1 MQEPIEFEFGWKA
14 LNLLGKTLYSNAW
27 NAISE
32 LVANGFDAHA
42 KNVYVRIE
50 AIRKDHATIEIL
62 DDGDGMNAD
71 GLSLYVK
78 VGFNKRTYFST
89 THDGQPAPSNIMGRK
104 GIGKLA
110 ALYLSSLYYI
120 VTKPDQDNETCW
132 KMSFPEKPVDENEK
146 PSLLPEKTPQL
157 LLASQWSSISSGTLL
172 KLQNVNLVGLNERAY
187 EALSIKLANCFSL
200 MQEADR
206 HIHLCIRR
214 KNSDPVSFQ
223 EAVKHIAFQ
232 NMAFVAMCPCNRPEE
247 RNQLMKCANMEQQI
261 PFKKIPDR
269 KFINKIEVFDWDP
282 SIQSHGIFHYQD
294 GDDGIPYVLTGW
306 IGIHSTIKTG
316 EAEENDEVFFKNQF
330 YNPNQV
336 RLYVRNKLAMENFL
350 NVLNSTHTYSNYIE
364 GEIHFDLLDDD
375 NLPDIATS
383 NRQGVDEH
391 DERVGLLQTLV
402 SEIISSLIKKRVAL
416 AEKIRSVEK
425 EILET
430 RASSA
435 KKQFADEVDQEISQ
449 TTLSDSEKAELTN
462 VIVGKIQGDVVPKDQ
477 HLIFISHSKTDKI
490 FGDFIY
496 QLLLSRGVA
505 QDEVFYTSRDGDSKK
520 YDDVRALGQIIKE
533 CIIRKDT
540 LLFYLIGNDY
550 KSSEFCMFEGGAGWA
565 TRSVREYSIMAI
577 KHGNIPTFLTNG
589 KLEFQLCE
597 KGNIELSQETYVF
610 VVHTLNRMM
619 DHINKGRRIRRESL
633 VSLFP
638 EPSIPDKIQLYRERK
653 TVQDY
658 MESSIK
664 ECWDAIVAPALQEY
678 VKKLNLKG

>member
-1 MQEPIEFEFGWKA
+1 MHEPIEFEFGWKA

-42 KNVYVRIE
+42 KNVYVRID
-50 AIRKDHATIEIL
+50 AIQKDRATIEIL

-78 VGFNKRTYFST
+78 VGFNKRAHFSE
-89 THDGQPAPSNIMGRK
+89 THDGQPAPQNIMGRK

-110 ALYLSSLYYI
+110 ALYLSPLYYI
-120 VTKPDQDNETCW
+120 VTKTGQDNETCW
-132 KMSFPEKPVDENEK
+132 KMSFPEKPVAENAK
-146 PSLLPEKTPQL
+146 PSLLPETTPQL
-157 LLASQWSSISSGTLL
+157 LLEPQWSSISSGTLL
-172 KLQNVNLVGLNERAY
+172 RLQNVNLVGLGERAY
-187 EALSIKLANCFSL
+187 EALPIKLANCFSFT
-200 MQEADR
+200 QKTDR

-214 KNSDPVSFQ
+214 KNSDPLSFQ

-232 NMAFVAMCPCNRPEE
+232 NMAFIATCLRNEPEE
-247 RNQLMKCANMEQQI
+247 RNQLLKYANMEQQI
-261 PFKKIPDR
+261 PFKKIPDKKYANR
-269 KFINKIEVFDWDP
+269 IEVFDLDS
-282 SIQSHGIFHYQD
+282 SIQSLGDFRYQD
-294 GDDGIPYVLTGW
+294 RGDSIPYVLTGW

-316 EAEENDEVFFKNQF
+316 EAEENDEEFFKNQF

-391 DERVGLLQTLV
+391 DERVGLLRELV
-402 SEIISSLIKKRVAL
+402 SEIINFLIKKRVAL

-435 KKQFADEVDQEISQ
+435 KRLFADEVDQEISQ
-449 TTLSDSEKAELTN
+449 TTLSDSEKAALTN

-477 HLIFISHSKTDKI
+477 YLIFISHSKTDKI

-496 QLLLSRGVA
+496 QLLLNRGVLPN
-505 QDEVFYTSRDGDSKK
+505 EVFYTSRDGDSKK
-520 YDDVRALGQIIKE
+520 YDDIRALGQIIKE

-540 LLFYLIGNDY
+540 LLFYLIGEDY

-565 TRSVREYSIMAI
+565 TRSVMEYSIMAI
-577 KHGNIPTFLTNG
+577 EHENIPTFLTNG

-597 KGNIELSQETYVF
+597 RGKIELSQETYVF
-610 VVHTLNRMM
+610 VVHTLNRMIG
-619 DHINKGRRIRRESL
+619 HINKGRGIRREPL
-633 VSLFP
+633 ASLFP
-638 EPSIPDKIQLYRERK
+638 EPSFPDKIKLHRECK

-658 MESSIK
+658 MDASIK
-664 ECWDAIVAPALQEY
+664 ECWNAIVAPALQEY
-678 VKKLNLKG
+678 VKNKNKK